1 MDADRVLL
9 EALADAEVPVR
20 RAAAEAVARAGLK
33 SPAAV
38 QALAKALGD
47 ADRDV
52 RLGAA
57 AALGALPADVRPLRH
72 LLRAYEDDDVAVMRK
87 AAEGLARYGK
97 PAKTDLPLL
106 GEALGSAKLRTR
118 LFAVTT
124 LAEFG
129 RDALPVLDVLGNAVG
144 DADPTVRRLAV
155 GALRALGTE
164 AKGAAPAIALQLKDK
179 NARVRLEAAATLVAL
194 KTDAGA
200 VVPVLLEAAIDK
212 DGPDRPLALESLRRL
227 GDWAAP
233 AVPYL
238 IHMTEKE
245 DARAPACDALVAIG
259 KPAVEA
265 TKDGLRNKDAA
276 IRQALVEVL
285 GRIGRPARTAL
296 LEVNTMALR
305 DPVPEVRTAARKA
318 SDLIQKK

>member
-1 MDADRVLL
+1 M
-9 EALADAEVPVR
+9 
-20 RAAAEAVARAGLK
+20 ARAGLK
-33 SPAAV
+33 TPAAV
-38 QALAKALGD
+38 EALARALGD
-47 ADRDV
+47 ADREV
-52 RLGAA
+52 RLGAT
-57 AALGALPADVRPLRH
+57 AALGALPADARPLPH
-72 LLRAYEDDDVAVMRK
+72 LLRAYEDGDEAVMRK
-87 AAEGLARYGK
+87 GAEGLARYGK
-97 PAKTDLPLL
+97 PTKEDLPLL

-129 RDALPVLDVLGNAVG
+129 RDALPVLGALANAVG

-164 AKGAAPAIALQLKDK
+164 AKGAASAIARQLNDK
-179 NARVRLEAAATLVAL
+179 NPRVRLEAAATLVAL
-194 KTDAGA
+194 KTDART

-212 DGPDRPLALESLRRL
+212 DAPDRPLALESLRRL

-238 IHMTEKE
+238 IGMAEKE
-245 DARAPACDALVAIG
+245 EARAPACDALVAVG

-265 TKDGLRNKDAA
+265 VKDGLRNKDAA

-285 GRIGRPARTAL
+285 GRIGPPARTAL

-305 DPVPEVRTAARKA
+305 DPVPEVRMAARKA